1 MIALLSLLEHAEFL
15 SRRSYRE
22 KVEQVT
28 WSMLFLDGNFDT
40 LEHLGLKL
48 ISDLERLVD
57 NGNFVLPVLVLL
69 KLVRVI

>member
-1 MIALLSLLEHAEFL
+1 MVTLLGLLEHAEFL

-40 LEHLGLKL
+40 LEHLGLEL

-57 NGNFVLPVLVLL
+57 DLDFLFPVLVLL